1 MSLSPKAAGV
11 VRGLVIVLLAGMA
24 AGVLYVA
31 LSGPLEPADVARGVI
46 AGALI
51 FVPIYLFDVAAANA
65 GWGKRLRQRPF
76 LVAIG
81 LRTLV
86 YLVFI
91 VVGLLVAAFAT
102 GVPLSDAT
110 GILGGT
116 HIAFAFLVAFVF
128 STIRQLSRMLGP
140 SVLTSFVTGRYHR
153 PRLEERVF
161 LFMDLVDSTTTA
173 ERLGPLR
180 FHALLDRIA
189 FDVADA
195 IATYHGE
202 IHRYVGDEIIVT
214 WMADKGLRD
223 AACIRA
229 AFSMVSGVDRRASRY
244 LGDFGVKPAFHIAM
258 HVGPV
263 VVGEMGDL
271 HREIV
276 FLGDTVNT
284 TARIEAASGAM
295 GRSVLVSQ
303 ELMDRLGTIPAEV
316 AMESIGSIALRGKQ
330 DPIPLVS
337 LTWRPAERPS

>member
-1 MSLSPKAAGV
+1 MRLSPKVTGI
-11 VRGLVIVLLAGMA
+11 VRGLVIVLLAGMS
-24 AGVLYVA
+24 AGVVYVA
-31 LSGPLEPADVARGVI
+31 LSSPLDPADVARGMI
-46 AGALI
+46 AGAVI
-51 FVPIYLFDVAAANA
+51 FVPIYLFDVVAANTE
-65 GWGKRLRQRPF
+65 WGRRLRQRAF
-76 LVAIG
+76 VVAIG

-91 VVGLLVAAFAT
+91 VVGLLVAALAT
-102 GVPLSDAT
+102 GIPLSDAA

-116 HIAFAFLVAFVF
+116 HIGFAFLVAFVF
-128 STIRQLSRMLGP
+128 STVRQMSRMLGP

-161 LFMDLVDSTTTA
+161 LFMDLVDSTTIA

-180 FHALLDRIA
+180 FHGLLDRIA

-195 IATYHGE
+195 VATDHGE

-214 WMADKGLRD
+214 WLAEKGLRD
-223 AACIRA
+223 AACIRT
-229 AFSMVSGVDRRASRY
+229 AFAMVGGVDRRQARY
-244 LGDFGVKPAFHIAM
+244 VEDFGVKPAFHIAI

-284 TARIEAASGAM
+284 TARIEAASGDT

-303 ELMDRLGTIPAEV
+303 ELVDRVGAMPAEV
-316 AMESIGSIALRGKQ
+316 AMEPIGSIALRGKQ
-330 DPIPLVS
+330 DAIPLVS
-337 LTWRPAERPS
+337 LTLR

>member
-1 MSLSPKAAGV
+1 MTLSPKATNVA
-11 VRGLVIVLLAGMA
+11 RGLVIVLLAGMS
-24 AGVLYVA
+24 AGVVYVA
-31 LSGPLEPADVARGVI
+31 MTGPLDPSDVARGII

-51 FVPIYLFDVAAANA
+51 FVPIYLFDVAAANTE
-65 GWGKRLRQRPF
+65 WGRRLRQRTF
-76 LVAIG
+76 VVAIG

-91 VVGLLVAAFAT
+91 VVGLLLAAMAT
-102 GVPLSDAT
+102 GVPLSDAP

-116 HIAFAFLVAFVF
+116 HIGFAFLIAFLF
-128 STIRQLSRMLGP
+128 SAIRQLNRMLGP

-161 LFMDLVDSTTTA
+161 LFMDLVNSTTIA
-173 ERLGPLR
+173 EHLGPLR
-180 FHALLDRIA
+180 FHGLLDRIA

-195 IATYHGE
+195 VATYHGE

-214 WMADKGLRD
+214 WPADRGLRD
-223 AACIRA
+223 AACVRT
-229 AFSMVSGVDRRASRY
+229 AFAMVGGVDRRQAGY
-244 LGDFGVKPAFHIAM
+244 VEDFGVKPAFHIAI

-284 TARIEAASGAM
+284 TARIEAASGDT

-303 ELMDRLGTIPAEV
+303 ELVDRVGALPPEI
-316 AMESIGSIALRGKQ
+316 AMEPIGSIALRGKQ
-330 DPIPLVS
+330 AAIPLVS
-337 LTWRPAERPS
+337 LTLR